1 MDSEPARIERI
12 STALVSA
19 PNAHLPSS
27 TCVKRFNGTAPP
39 DSIPPILL
47 YIASGYLLLWVAL
60 FNGYPLFYPDSAG
73 YIMNSFDLKQPIYRN
88 IGYSIFIRLV
98 NFGAS
103 PWFIVIAQSV
113 IAVFVLHSVF
123 KFMIRG
129 LGPTGRQD
137 YVFLGL
143 VVFLAF
149 GTTLPWFAG
158 QIMPDVFTGLALL
171 SLFLLLYDPDMSL
184 TQSVLTSLVF
194 FISMGAHITHLL
206 TASALL
212 VAVFMLGIVK
222 ALRWLRPARATK
234 EVAAFVLMPILAVGL
249 LTAYSN
255 WNVGYGFSLSPGGN
269 VFLFAR
275 LMESG
280 LAPKYLQQECKTE
293 ELTPCKH
300 LHDPAPNVEQILWS
314 SYPLL
319 KEMGGWDGARAEAG
333 RIVSGTIRHN
343 PLGFLADCT
352 RQMLRQFITF
362 TPGDENYPYLSGPDI
377 DIFLQLYPGEV
388 QRYVISRQS
397 KDKLR
402 DDGKRVSG
410 IDAAAF
416 WFSLGICVIEL
427 FSRRPGRKVADQLFI
442 LSVAFLFGNAL
453 TTGALAG
460 IYPRYQARAS
470 WLMAM
475 CCAAYVLPYVM
486 QRRKRNG
493 RETITFETV
502 EEVDV

>member
-1 MDSEPARIERI
+1 MKR
-12 STALVSA
+12 LNGSA
-19 PNAHLPSS
+19 PDA
-27 TCVKRFNGTAPP
+27 
-39 DSIPPILL
+39 IPPILL

-98 NFGAS
+98 NLGSS

-113 IAVFVLHSVF
+113 IAVFVLHAVF
-123 KFMIRG
+123 RFMVQG
-129 LGPTGRQD
+129 VSQTKRQD
-137 YVFLGL
+137 YIFLGL
-143 VVFLAF
+143 VAFLAF

-158 QIMPDVFTGLALL
+158 QIMPDVFTGLTLL
-171 SLFLLLYDPDMSL
+171 SLFLLLYDRDMSF
-184 TQSVLTSLVF
+184 TQSALLCLVF
-194 FISMGAHITHLL
+194 FVALGVHITHLL

-212 VAVFMLGIVK
+212 VLVFALGSLR
-222 ALRWLRPARATK
+222 AFRWLRPARATK
-234 EVAAFVLMPILAVGL
+234 EVATFVLAPILAVAL
-249 LTAYSN
+249 LTAFSN
-255 WNVGYGFSLSPGGN
+255 WSVGYGFSLSPGGN

-280 LAPKYLQQECKTE
+280 LAPRYLQQQCKVQ
-293 ELTPCKH
+293 ELTPCRH
-300 LHDPAPNVEQILWS
+300 LGDPAPNVEQILWS

-319 KEMGGWDGARAEAG
+319 KEMGGWDGARDEAG

-343 PLGFLADCT
+343 PLGFVADCT
-352 RQMLRQFITF
+352 RQMLHQFIVF

-402 DDGKRVSG
+402 DDGKKVSG
-410 IDAAAF
+410 IDAAVF
-416 WFSLGICVIEL
+416 WLSLGICVIGL
-427 FSRRPGRKVADQLFI
+427 FSRRPGRKVADQLFV
-442 LSVAFLFGNAL
+442 LSLIFLFGNAL

-460 IYPRYQARAS
+460 VYPRYQARAS

-486 QRRKRNG
+486 QRQNRKG
-493 RETITFETV
+493 RETIAFEPV